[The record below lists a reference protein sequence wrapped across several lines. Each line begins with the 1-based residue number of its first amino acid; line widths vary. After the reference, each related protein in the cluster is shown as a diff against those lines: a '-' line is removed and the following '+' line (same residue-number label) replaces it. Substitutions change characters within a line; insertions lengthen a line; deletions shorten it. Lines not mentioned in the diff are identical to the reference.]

1 MSAILHG
8 RAHHGTYQATAEKG
22 IPVYNCARSV
32 AKPSGRPYALI
43 EI

>member
-1 MSAILHG
+1 VHG
-8 RAHHGTYQATAEKG
+8 HAHLGTYAAVTAKG